1 MLLTQKNERFKN
13 YKNQSYDT
21 FLRYNRSNTYQ
32 IKRDSNKSIQYVLSL
47 LQKRIR
53 HVIFDNLNDKMS
65 AC

>member
-1 MLLTQKNERFKN
+1 MLLTQKNKRFKN

-32 IKRDSNKSIQYVLSL
+32 IKKDSNKSIQYVLSW